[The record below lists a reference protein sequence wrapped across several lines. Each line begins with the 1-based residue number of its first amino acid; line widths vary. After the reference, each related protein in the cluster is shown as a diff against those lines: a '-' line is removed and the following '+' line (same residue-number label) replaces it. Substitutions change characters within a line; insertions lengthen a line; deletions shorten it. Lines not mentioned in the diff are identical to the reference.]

1 MLRLL
6 DDAREWSLAGRYL
19 YLWNNPLNGTDPM
32 GYWGVKERQWLGT
45 IVAIVG
51 AAFGQYY
58 MVGWTGPQIAA
69 YHAIVGGVSG
79 GITTGNWNGALQGAF
94 ASTITAG
101 VGGAGMALPQHALAN
116 AYVGGAVS
124 AMQGGK
130 FGFGFVSAG
139 LGRLA
144 GPAINANVSSPG
156 GQIVAH
162 ALVGGS
168 LSAVTGGKFANGAV
182 TGEMSWAMSAAAD
195 GLSREETEE
204 TNETTKAFVPRE
216 GDTATGRYGLFPEY
230 AGDPVY
236 EEVYDLAVIGNRR
249 SSNNREHHAYGGMD
263 AEGNLV
269 FQPLR
274 HGRQARVSEDLLKRM
289 AGEFYTASP
298 GGTVQYSFH
307 THGDDVG
314 RLGAFENFSPE
325 DRSFYRQNRI
335 VGRVTGFASTPRGL
349 LLMYNLAS
357 GDTVQFGRVPAVP
370 RRPGR

>member
-1 MLRLL
+1 MQLL
-6 DDAREWSLAGRYL
+6 AYDSEWSLAGRYL
-19 YLWNNPLNGTDPM
+19 YLWNNPLNGTDPT
-32 GYWGVKERQWLGT
+32 GYLSVKERQWLGT

-51 AAFGQYY
+51 TVFAPTLSNVWAKLAYISAVGAA
-58 MVGWTGPQIAA
+58 
-69 YHAIVGGVSG
+69 SG
-79 GITTGNWNGALQGAF
+79 GITTGSWNGALQGAF
-94 ASTITAG
+94 TSTITAG
-101 VGGAGMALPQHALAN
+101 VGGAGMPLPRQALAN
-116 AYVGGAVS
+116 AFVGGAVS

-130 FGFGFVSAG
+130 FGHGFVSAG
-139 LGRLA
+139 LGTLA
-144 GPAINANVSSPG
+144 GPAINSQVKGPG

-168 LSAVTGGKFANGAV
+168 ISAVTGGKFANGAV
-182 TGEMSWAMSAAAD
+182 TGAMSWAMSASAD
-195 GLSREETEE
+195 GLSREE

-269 FQPLR
+269 FQPLQ

-349 LLMYNLAS
+349 LLMYNPAS
-357 GDTVQFGRVPAVP
+357 GDTVQIGRVPAVP